1 MKVNGCECVL
11 KCADVNFAVENFESR
26 SYSSVNL
33 LLLDFVVIYD
43 ISVFQREPKL
53 VFALQQQSKQN
64 GTSLSGSKISL
75 SVFNVVHCNC

>member
-1 MKVNGCECVL
+1 MKVNGSECVL
-11 KCADVNFAVENFESR
+11 KCADVNFAVENFESH

-43 ISVFQREPKL
+43 ISVCQREPEL
-53 VFALQQQSKQN
+53 VFALQQQSKQT